1 MALPES
7 PPVDRPTTR
16 RAPLRARMRPRSIV
30 PGRQRWEIDLLRG
43 RPAAARLTE
52 TTLLEAPGIEEVHAS
67 PVTGRVLLRHDRTV
81 SPRAATRLLRQA
93 VSRTLA
99 ALLTTTPR
107 KDRPET
113 PPSAAVP
120 RQDAEST
127 GRRLP
132 SILLAGGAVAAAVV
146 GGPFLLTLLSR
157 PLLMLG
163 VTTAATAGVVRGA
176 WRRSNRAKQSSDE
189 ATARRHPLRRI
200 IGPHK
205 RKFALAAVL
214 SGLSQLGE
222 MALFALSPSI
232 VLLVAKGGSSTLAR
246 YGVAGVGSQ
255 LGLLVGAAGTACL
268 AMAAFGYGATVAW
281 RQLAQTIEDDW
292 RTRTYEHVQRV
303 APADLENERISRVN
317 TVLSEDI
324 SQISTFV
331 ASNMNDV
338 VQMVTSLGL
347 LIPAFLLLAPQIAWV
362 AFAPV
367 PLVAWLS
374 FRFHERAV
382 ASHAASDERRSRLN
396 GRITENLH
404 AHTTIKSAVTE
415 QHEIVRITELN
426 RECSEANRVSDRSAA
441 VPPQI
446 LRLAGG
452 SALVGTV
459 LLGGTAVLRGTLST
473 AAFGPLIE
481 MPGIAMLKLSRLGS
495 TTDQYQRTVTALDRV
510 ERLHRLPLEPVSGG
524 RPLPGRQVKGEIEL
538 RNVTFAYPGR
548 PPALSDTSLAIP
560 PGRTT
565 GIVGTSGAGKTT
577 VAKLLMR
584 FHHPDQ
590 GRVLLDGADVR
601 TLALPDLRRAIGY
614 VTQEPFLFDATIAEN
629 IRYGTFDA
637 TDEQLVTAA
646 RTAGA
651 DAFIDSL
658 PDGYQTRVGERGA
671 ALSGGQKQRIALA
684 RTILRDP
691 PVIILDEA
699 TSAVDNETEAI
710 IQQALQVFGTDRT
723 MVVIA
728 HRLSTVQKADQ
739 IYVMGPGGLVAEQGT
754 HEELVNRGGTYTT
767 LWQLQAGRPALA

>member
-1 MALPES
+1 M
-7 PPVDRPTTR
+7 TR
-16 RAPLRARMRPRSIV
+16 LTATRARMQPRSIV
-30 PGRQRWEIDLLRG
+30 PGRQRWEIDLLKG

-52 TTLLEAPGIEEVHAS
+52 ATLLQSPGIEEAHAS

-81 SPRAATRLLRQA
+81 SSREAARLLRQA
-93 VSRTLA
+93 VSLTLT
-99 ALLTTTPR
+99 ALLSTVVRPRADGPAAPRPAPTPR
-107 KDRPET
+107 APGAGRGRWLPRI
-113 PPSAAVP
+113 AA
-120 RQDAEST
+120 
-127 GRRLP
+127 
-132 SILLAGGAVAAAVV
+132 AGGAVAAAVV
-146 GGPFLLTLLSR
+146 GGPFLLRVFSR

-163 VTTAATAGVVRGA
+163 LTTAATVGIVRRA
-176 WRRSNRAKQSSDE
+176 WRRSDRADGTGDE
-189 ATARRHPLRRI
+189 AAAHRHPLRRI

-214 SGLSQLGE
+214 SGLSQLAE

-232 VLLVAKGGSSTLAR
+232 VLLVAKGGSSTLAG
-246 YGVAGVGSQ
+246 YGVAGVSSQ
-255 LGLLVGAAGTACL
+255 LGLLVGAAGAACL
-268 AMAAFGYGATVAW
+268 AMAAFGYGASVAW

-303 APADLENERISRVN
+303 APSELEKERVSRVN
-317 TVLSEDI
+317 SVLSEDI
-324 SQISTFV
+324 GQLSTFV

-338 VQMVTSLGL
+338 VQMVASLAL
-347 LIPAFLLLAPQIAWV
+347 LVPAFLLLAPQIAWI
-362 AFAPV
+362 AFVPIPV
-367 PLVAWLS
+367 VAWLS

-382 ASHAASDERRSRLN
+382 AHHTASDERRARLN
-396 GRITENLH
+396 GRITENLY

-415 QHEIVRITELN
+415 EHEIARITEFN
-426 RECSEANRVSDRSAA
+426 RECSEANRASSRSSAI
-441 VPPQI
+441 PPQI

-510 ERLHRLPLEPVSGG
+510 ERLHRLPLEPATEG
-524 RPLPGRQVKGEIEL
+524 RPLPRQQVKGEIEL
-538 RNVTFAYPGR
+538 RNVTFSYPGR
-548 PPALSDTSLAIP
+548 PPALSDTSLVIP

-565 GIVGTSGAGKTT
+565 GIVGASGAGKTT

-584 FHHPDQ
+584 FHHPER

-614 VTQEPFLFDATIAEN
+614 VTQEPFLFDATIADN
-629 IRYGTFDA
+629 IRYGSFDT
-637 TDEQLVTAA
+637 TDEQLLDAA

-651 DAFIDSL
+651 DTFIEGL
-658 PDGYQTRVGERGA
+658 PDGYDTRVGERGA

-699 TSAVDNETEAI
+699 TSAVDNETEAT
-710 IQQALQVFGTDRT
+710 IQRALHVFGSDRT

-728 HRLSTVQKADQ
+728 HRLSTVQSADQ
-739 IYVMGPGGLVAEQGT
+739 IYVMNPGGLVAEQGT

-767 LWQLQAGRPALA
+767 LWQLQAGTPTVA